1 MKSFK
6 FVFVLSL
13 AIGIHLDANSQ
24 SWIFGDSCRI
34 DFVNGVEVVGTSNCS
49 GEISSVLHTP
59 NNLFYAYS
67 NNKIFSS
74 FNYGRVF
81 NDAGTLISTPTGLR
95 SFGRFHTILMVP
107 FPGDSTKAYIFH
119 EGSLSSQL
127 TLYYS
132 VLNLYGNFGV
142 GSMISTNNTLLQDD
156 ISGGSVNI
164 VRHGNGRDWWLF
176 VRQTNS
182 LTSTPTN
189 LWYRFL
195 IDPLGIHG
203 PYLQNIGQTSYGN
216 IDALIINSQGTRSIY
231 LTAQGLLDLYEID
244 RCSGL
249 FINYQMIAPKLSI
262 NPPLPPSINFTQS
275 GEFSYSGQYF
285 YATAFYNNVQNNSF
299 LLQFDLLDTNI
310 LLSRKIIHT
319 FPPMI
324 DSSYFYPYELRRA
337 PNNKIFLASFSG
349 TYSVPYCDTCAFDS
363 VSMYLGVINSPDSN
377 GILCDFAPFS
387 FYLGGNRTYS
397 CLPKM
402 PNYNIGV
409 AVGSGCD
416 TLVAT
421 GMGYEFIEEKNRIHC
436 WPNPA
441 SSTVNIRWGG
451 VEKVKNISI
460 VSNTGAIVF
469 SKLWQSEFDVM
480 EIPIQFLTSGLY
492 VVELQLTSGE
502 KFRKKLMVMNE

>member
-6 FVFVLSL
+6 FVFVLVL

-24 SWIFGDSCRI
+24 TWIFGDSCRI
-34 DFVNGVEVVGTSNCS
+34 DFVNSVEVIGKSNCS
-49 GEISSVLHTP
+49 GEISSVLQTP
-59 NNLFYAYS
+59 SNLFYAYS

-81 NDAGTLISTPTGLR
+81 NDAGTLITTPTGLR

-107 FPGDSTKAYIFH
+107 YPGDSTKAYVFH

-127 TLYYS
+127 SLYYS

-182 LTSTPTN
+182 LTSTLTN

-195 IDPLGIHG
+195 IDPQGIHG
-203 PYLQNIGQTSYGN
+203 PYLQNIGQLSYSN
-216 IDALIINSQGTRSIY
+216 IDQLIINPDGTNAIY
-231 LTAQGLLDLYEID
+231 LTQQGLCDKFELN
-244 RCSGL
+244 RCSGEFFAHQIITFKKPITPIL
-249 FINYQMIAPKLSI
+249 PPINYFHA
-262 NPPLPPSINFTQS
+262 
-275 GEFSYSGQYF
+275 GEYSSEGNYFYITAGYSG
-285 YATAFYNNVQNNSF
+285 VPNNSY
-299 LLQFDLLDTNI
+299 LLQFDMLDTNI
-310 LLSRKIIHT
+310 FLSRKIIYT
-319 FPPMI
+319 FPAMI
-324 DSSYFYPYELRRA
+324 DSSYCYPFELRRA

-349 TYSVPYCDTCAFDS
+349 TYPVPYCDTCAFDS
-363 VSMYLGVINSPDSN
+363 VSMYLGVINNPDSN
-377 GILCDFAPFS
+377 WISCDFAPFS

-409 AVGSGCD
+409 AMGSGCD

-441 SSTVNIRWGG
+441 SSNVNVRWGG
-451 VEKVKNISI
+451 VEKIKNISL
-460 VSNTGAIVF
+460 VSNKGAIIF
-469 SKLWQSEFDVM
+469 SKPWESENDIVA
-480 EIPIQFLTSGLY
+480 IPILGIATGLY
-492 VVELQLTSGE
+492 MVELQIESGE

>member
-1 MKSFK
+1 MKFLR
-6 FVFVLSL
+6 FVLALVL
-13 AIGIHLDANSQ
+13 AIGIQMNANSQ
-24 SWIFGDSCRI
+24 TWIFGDSCRI
-34 DFVNGVEVVGTSNCS
+34 DFVNGLEVIGKSNCS
-49 GEISSVLHTP
+49 GEISSVLQTP
-59 NNLFYAYS
+59 SNLFYAYS

-107 FPGDSTKAYIFH
+107 HPGDSTKAYVFH

-127 TLYYS
+127 SLYYS
-132 VLNLYGNFGV
+132 VVNLYGNFGA
-142 GSMISTNNTLLQDD
+142 GSMITTNNTLLQDD

-164 VRHGNGRDWWLF
+164 IRHGNGRDWWLYI
-176 VRQTNS
+176 RQINS

-195 IDPLGIHG
+195 IDPQGIHG
-203 PYLQNIGQTSYGN
+203 PYLQNIGQLSYFN
-216 IDALIINSQGTRSIY
+216 IDQLIFNPQGDKVVY
-231 LTAQGLLDLYEID
+231 LTQQGLFDLYDLD
-244 RCSGL
+244 RCTGL
-249 FINYQMIAPKLSI
+249 FSNHQIIFQKITSNAPPI
-262 NPPLPPSINFTQS
+262 FFTRL
-275 GEFSYSGQYF
+275 GEFSALGRYF
-285 YATAFYNNVQNNSF
+285 YATAGYNGGPSTSYV
-299 LLQFDLLDTNI
+299 LQFDMLDSNI
-310 LLSRKIIHT
+310 SSSRKIIHT
-319 FPPMI
+319 FPSMI
-324 DSSYFYPYELRRA
+324 NSSYFYPFELRRA

-349 TYSVPYCDTCAFDS
+349 TYSVPYCDSCAFDT

-377 GILCDFAPFS
+377 GILCAFAPFS

-421 GMGYEFIEEKNRIHC
+421 GLGHEFIEEKNRIHC

-441 SSTVNIRWGG
+441 SVSVNIRWGG
-451 VEKVKNISI
+451 IEKVKQVSLISNAGKI
-460 VSNTGAIVF
+460 VLSMP
-469 SKLWQSEFDVM
+469 WQSEFDVM